1 MSIPY
6 LSNEKGKVTAVQLPI
21 KEWERIKRQY
31 PDIENIDAELP
42 DWQKSLLDQ
51 RLDAVSKDNSR
62 VLPIDGLFIELD
74 R

>member
-1 MSIPY
+1 
-6 LSNEKGKVTAVQLPI
+6 KGKITAVQLPI
-21 KEWERIKRQY
+21 REWERIKMQY

-51 RLDAVSKDNSR
+51 RLDAIAKDGSK
-62 VLPIDGLFIELD
+62 VLPIEGLLAELD